1 MIERHDYDMLHYVP
15 CNLCGEKKSEL
26 KYKTNKLNRQIVKC
40 SSCGL
45 LYVNPQNAQSLTYDF
60 EENSKRQSRFHEM
73 RDLASKRFGLS
84 NEEICSQEEDW
95 RILHFANRAERVL
108 KYRNSGRL
116 LDIGCARGLF
126 LANFLDKKSFDISG
140 IEPRHWICEKA
151 AKRLG
156 NRVFC
161 GTLTEAKLPDAHFDV
176 VTMINLIEHLPSP
189 KDALLEVNRIMKK
202 GALLMVETP
211 DAGGFLT
218 WIMGGRWFHFLESE
232 HNYFF
237 TKATINDLLSQ
248 TGFKIISIESSSKL
262 FTLRY
267 LFYQTTRYNKTLSRF
282 LVKLAEL
289 LRISDKQVKFR
300 QPDEMI
306 VFAQKS

>member
-1 MIERHDYDMLHYVP
+1 MKERHDYGTFKYVP
-15 CNLCGEKKSEL
+15 CDLCGEKKSEL
-26 KYKTNKLNRQIVKC
+26 RYRTRKLNRQIVKC

-45 LYVNPQNAQSLTYDF
+45 LYVNPQNPQNLTYDF
-60 EENSKRQSRFHEM
+60 EDNSERQSRFHEM
-73 RDLASKRFGLS
+73 RDLASKRFGLF
-84 NEEICSQEEDW
+84 NEEICSQEEDL
-95 RILHFANRAERVL
+95 RILHFADRAGRVL
-108 KYRNSGRL
+108 KYRTSGRL
-116 LDIGCARGLF
+116 LDVGCARGLF
-126 LANFLDKKSFDISG
+126 LSNFVDKRSFEFLG
-140 IEPRHWICEKA
+140 IEPRRWICERA

-161 GTLTEAKLPDAHFDV
+161 GTLKEAHLPDAHFDV

-189 KDALLEVNRIMKK
+189 KDALLEVNRIMKP

-218 WIMGGRWFHFLESE
+218 WIMGGRWFPFLESE

-237 TKATINDLLSQ
+237 TKATINDLLSK
-248 TGFKIISIESSSKL
+248 TGFKIVSFESSRKL

-267 LFYQTTRYNKTLSRF
+267 LFYQTTRYNKALSRF
-282 LVKLAEL
+282 LVKLVEL
-289 LRISDKQVKFR
+289 LRISDKQIKFL

>member
-1 MIERHDYDMLHYVP
+1 MAKRHDYDTLHYVP
-15 CNLCGEKKSEL
+15 CDICGEKKSEL
-26 KYKTNKLNRQIVKC
+26 KYKIRKLNRRIVAC
-40 SSCGL
+40 SACGL
-45 LYVNPQNAQSLTYDF
+45 LYVNPQNAQSVTYDF
-60 EENSKRQSRFHEM
+60 EEDGKRQSRFHEM

-95 RILHFANRAERVL
+95 RILHFSDRAGRIL
-108 KYRNSGRL
+108 KYRTSGRL
-116 LDIGCARGLF
+116 LDVGCARGLF
-126 LANFLDKKSFDISG
+126 LSNFLDKKSFDISG
-140 IEPRHWICEKA
+140 IEPRHWIREKA
-151 AKRLG
+151 VKRLG
-156 NRVFC
+156 DRVFC
-161 GTLTEAKLPDAHFDV
+161 GTLKEARLPGAYFDV

-189 KDALLEVNRIMKK
+189 KDSLLEVNRIMKQ

-211 DAGGFLT
+211 DAGGFFT
-218 WIMGGRWFHFLESE
+218 RIMGGRWFHFLEAE

-237 TKATINDLLSQ
+237 TKATISALLSK
-248 TGFKIISIESSSKL
+248 TGFKIVSIESSRKL

-289 LRISDKQVKFR
+289 LRISDKQITFC

-306 VFAQKS
+306 VFAQKI

>member
-1 MIERHDYDMLHYVP
+1 MTERHDYGMLHYVP
-15 CNLCGEKKSEL
+15 CNLCGEKKPEL
-26 KYKTNKLNRQIVKC
+26 KYRIRKLNRQIVKC
-40 SSCGL
+40 SGCGL
-45 LYVNPQNAQSLTYDF
+45 LYVNPQNPQNLTYDF
-60 EENSKRQSRFHEM
+60 EENGKRQSRFHEM
-73 RDLASKRFGLS
+73 RDFASKRFGLS

-95 RILHFANRAERVL
+95 RILHFADRAGRVL
-108 KYRNSGRL
+108 KYRTSGRL

-126 LANFLDKKSFDISG
+126 LSNFLDKKSFDISG

-151 AKRLG
+151 ATRLG

-161 GTLTEAKLPDAHFDV
+161 GTLIEAKLPDAHFDV

-189 KDALLEVNRIMKK
+189 KDALLEVNRIMKQ

-218 WIMGGRWFHFLESE
+218 WLLRGRWFPFLESE

-237 TKATINDLLSQ
+237 TKATISALLSQ
-248 TGFKIISIESSSKL
+248 TGFKIIRIESSRKL

-267 LFYQTTRYNKTLSRF
+267 LFYQTTRYNKVFSRV
-282 LVKLAEL
+282 LVKLVEL
-289 LRISDKQVKFR
+289 LRISDKQIKFC

>member
-1 MIERHDYDMLHYVP
+1 MTERPDYDMLQYVS
-15 CNLCGEKKSEL
+15 CDLCGERKSEL
-26 KYKTNKLNRQIVKC
+26 KYKTRKLNRQIVKC
-40 SSCGL
+40 SRCGL
-45 LYVNPQNAQSLTYDF
+45 LYVNPQNAQNLTYDF
-60 EENSKRQSRFHEM
+60 EENGNRQSRFHEM
-73 RDLASKRFGLS
+73 HDFASKRFGLS

-95 RILHFANRAERVL
+95 RILHFADRAERVL
-108 KYRNSGRL
+108 KYRTSGRL
-116 LDIGCARGLF
+116 LDVGCARGLF
-126 LANFLDKKSFDISG
+126 LSNFIDKRSFDISG
-140 IEPRHWICEKA
+140 IEPRHWICAKA

-161 GTLTEAKLPDAHFDV
+161 GTLKEAKLPDAHFDV

-189 KDALLEVNRIMKK
+189 KDALLEVNRIMKP

-237 TKATINDLLSQ
+237 TKATINDLLSKM
-248 TGFKIISIESSSKL
+248 GFKIISIESSRKL

-267 LFYQTTRYNKTLSRF
+267 LFYQTTRYNKTLSRV
-282 LVKLAEL
+282 LVKLVEL
-289 LRISDKQVKFR
+289 LRISDKQIKFR